1 MAAVILAQSPPQP
14 TVTDQASV
22 GKCSLEGTVVSAV
35 SGEPL
40 SKATVVIEGIAP
52 DNAGVIFRADTE
64 TTGAFAL
71 RNIDPGRYRMH
82 AQRAGFVDQAYGT
95 KPANRRGTPLALQ
108 PGMAIKDVAF
118 KLTPQGVVTGRIITP
133 DAEPIANVAISLSRI
148 AYTSHGR
155 KQLANVNQ
163 VATNDLGEYR
173 IFNIPPGRYYLSAAL
188 PASPAAATPAFAPT
202 WYSGTVD
209 PQSAVALDVQPGQT
223 VSGVDLAMLKIA
235 EHRVSGTIDSRN
247 SGPAGPIR
255 INLEPRG
262 AGLSATSNIS
272 DVTRDSAPGFE
283 IQAPPGSYYLVAQ
296 KTTGPTRFTGIAPI
310 DVTTYDVTGVAITLQ
325 PPVTLPGQLRIA
337 GSDDLRAFANSKVLV
352 TAESKESTSDV
363 APAPVASDGTFTLTG
378 TVIDSLN
385 IGVSGMPPGYY
396 VKSVTYAQQEVR
408 ETGLTYVE
416 SSDPIGIVVSP
427 NAATVSGV
435 VHNDAGE
442 PVAGAT
448 VVLAPPPAMRNPPRN
463 FRTTTTDQTGY
474 FAIGSLAPG
483 DYTLFAWDDVQVNQY
498 YDPDFLM
505 TAESRG
511 QKLTLEEGSQEVVN
525 YEGIVAADSPPAPPA
540 K

>member
-1 MAAVILAQSPPQP
+1 
-14 TVTDQASV
+14 
-22 GKCSLEGTVVSAV
+22 
-35 SGEPL
+35 
-40 SKATVVIEGIAP
+40 
-52 DNAGVIFRADTE
+52 
-64 TTGAFAL
+64 
-71 RNIDPGRYRMH
+71 
-82 AQRAGFVDQAYGT
+82 
-95 KPANRRGTPLALQ
+95 
-108 PGMAIKDVAF
+108 
-118 KLTPQGVVTGRIITP
+118 
-133 DAEPIANVAISLSRI
+133 
-148 AYTSHGR
+148 
-155 KQLANVNQ
+155 
-163 VATNDLGEYR
+163 
-173 IFNIPPGRYYLSAAL
+173 
-188 PASPAAATPAFAPT
+188 
-202 WYSGTVD
+202 
-209 PQSAVALDVQPGQT
+209 
-223 VSGVDLAMLKIA
+223 
-235 EHRVSGTIDSRN
+235 
-247 SGPAGPIR
+247 
-255 INLEPRG
+255 
-262 AGLSATSNIS
+262 
-272 DVTRDSAPGFE
+272 
-283 IQAPPGSYYLVAQ
+283 
-296 KTTGPTRFTGIAPI
+296 
-310 DVTTYDVTGVAITLQ
+310 
-325 PPVTLPGQLRIA
+325 
-337 GSDDLRAFANSKVLV
+337 
-352 TAESKESTSDV
+352 
-363 APAPVASDGTFTLTG
+363 
-378 TVIDSLN
+378 
-385 IGVSGMPPGYY
+385 MPPGYY